1 VQVREAMSAT
11 VLTIGPTHT
20 LRQAAEQMSAR
31 KVGAAVVHDPDSEG
45 PGILT
50 ERDVL
55 DALAQG
61 QDADVELVGD
71 HLTPDAVVA
80 MPDWDLD
87 RAATTMLSGG
97 FRHLVVCD
105 GPDVVGV
112 LSVRDIVRV
121 WSAARDSSQA
131 IA

>member
-1 VQVREAMSAT
+1 MQVSDAMSRT
-11 VLTIGPTHT
+11 VLTIGPAHT
-20 LRQAAEQMSAR
+20 LRQAASQMAAR
-31 KVGAAVVHDPDSEG
+31 KVGAAVVLDPESEG

-55 DALAQG
+55 EALADG
-61 QDADVELVGD
+61 QDPDQEVVGD

-80 MPDWDLD
+80 TLDWDLD
-87 RAATTMLSGG
+87 RAAEAMLAGG

-105 GPDVVGV
+105 GDDVVGV

-121 WSAARDSSQA
+121 WSEARAAADA
-131 IA
+131 

>member
-1 VQVREAMSAT
+1 VQVRDAMST
-11 VLTIGPTHT
+11 EVLTIGPTHT
-20 LRQAAEQMSAR
+20 LRQAAKQMTAR

-55 DALAQG
+55 DGLARD
-61 QDADVELVGD
+61 QDPDTELVGD

-80 MPDWDLD
+80 TPDWDLD
-87 RAATTMLSGG
+87 RAADAMLAGG

-105 GPDVVGV
+105 DDDIVGV
-112 LSVRDIVRV
+112 LSVRDVVRA
-121 WSAARDSSQA
+121 WAQARALSAG
-131 IA
+131 